1 MKILFAAAEA
11 APYIK
16 IGGLGDVAYAL
27 PKELAAQGHETAAV
41 LPLYKS
47 IKERLGGSL
56 EYVCSFQ
63 VPLAWRQLYAGIFR
77 QKQGNV
83 TYYFVDNEYYFFR
96 DSVYGNYDDGERYAY
111 FCKAVLEMLQHIDF
125 MPEII
130 HANDWQCALIPLFLK
145 TFYQEIPACR
155 GIKTMFTIHNIEYQG
170 QAPFSFAGE
179 VLGLSEDKIHEV
191 MFDGCLNFMFSAICL
206 ADKVTTV
213 SVSYAEELK
222 TAYYGKEMSGVL
234 SGVSYKFCGITNGI
248 DTELFDPHTDAHL
261 FHKYD
266 VKTMAGKKIGKRRLR
281 AQLGLIEDEEAP
293 IIAMISRLV
302 GHKGLDLVEYVRH
315 ELMKRRM
322 QLVVL
327 GTGDEKYEN
336 MFRELAY
343 QYPGRVSANIRF
355 DSDLASKIYAGSDM
369 FLMPSK
375 SEPCGL
381 SQMIAMR
388 YGSIPIVRETGG
400 LKDTVWPVN
409 PETGEGRGFTFKSYN
424 AHDMLGAVDRALNFY
439 YERKPEWKQ
448 VVRNNMQ
455 TDFSW
460 RKAAMQYLAIYQ
472 SMLG

>member
-27 PKELAAQGHETAAV
+27 PKELAAQGEEVAVV

-47 IKERLGGSL
+47 IKEKHVTEMEFLCDFS
-56 EYVCSFQ
+56 
-63 VPLAWRQLYAGIFR
+63 VPLAWRQVYAGVFR
-77 QKQGNV
+77 QMCGNV
-83 TYYFVDNEYYFFR
+83 TYYFIDNEYYFFR
-96 DSVYGNYDDGERYAY
+96 DSVYGHFDDGERYAY
-111 FCKAVLEMLQHIDF
+111 FCKAVLEMLQYIDF
-125 MPEII
+125 IPDVI
-130 HANDWQCALIPLFLK
+130 HCNDWQCALIPLFLK
-145 TFYQEIPACR
+145 TFYQAVPAY
-155 GIKTMFTIHNIEYQG
+155 GPIKTMFTIHNIEYQG
-170 QAPFSFAGE
+170 QAPFSFA
-179 VLGLSEDKIHEV
+179 HEV
-191 MFDGCLNFMFSAICL
+191 MGLPENRIPDVAFGGCLNFMFSAICL

-213 SVSYAEELK
+213 SQSYAEELK
-222 TAYYGKEMSGVL
+222 TAYYGKELCQVL
-234 SGVSYKFCGITNGI
+234 DGVSYKFCGITNGI
-248 DTELFDPHTDAHL
+248 DAELFNPQNDTHL
-261 FHKYD
+261 FHRYSIKA
-266 VKTMAGKKIGKRRLR
+266 MGGKKIGKRKLR
-281 AQLGLIEDEEAP
+281 AYLGLENDEEAP
-293 IIAMISRLV
+293 IVAMISRLV

-315 ELMKRRM
+315 ELMHRRL

-327 GTGDEKYEN
+327 GTGDEQYEN

-355 DSDLASKIYAGSDM
+355 DGDLASKIYAGADL

-388 YGSIPIVRETGG
+388 YGTIPIVRETGG

-424 AHDMLGAVDRALNFY
+424 AHDMLSAVDRALYFY
-439 YERKPEWKQ
+439 YEKKPELKQ
-448 VVRNNMQ
+448 VIRNNME

-460 RKAAMQYLAIYQ
+460 QNAAMQYLAIYQ
-472 SMLG
+472 SM